1 MSGLVEIA
9 GIAPEN
15 LPPSIQA
22 IIRRQAPAA
31 AMLGQKI
38 IAIDAEKG
46 AARIA
51 YDAGENLQNR
61 FGALHGGMIAA
72 IMDDVMAIAAGL
84 SLAWGEISPT
94 LEMKTSFLAMTKPGR
109 LMAEAAVLRRGK
121 SVIFIEGRLEDSDGR
136 LIATASA
143 TASVTPMKK

>member
-1 MSGLVEIA
+1 MTGFIEIEGA
-9 GIAPEN
+9 APDQ

-22 IIRRQAPAA
+22 ILKRQAPAA
-31 AMLGQKI
+31 TLLGQKI
-38 IAIDAEKG
+38 IAIDAARG

-51 YDAGENLQNR
+51 YDAGDNLENR

-84 SLAWGEISPT
+84 SLQWGEISPT
-94 LEMKTSFLAMTKPGR
+94 LEMKTSFLAMAKPGR

-121 SVIFIEGRLEDSDGR
+121 SVIFLEARLEDAGHR

-143 TASVTPMKK
+143 TASVTPMKR

>member
-1 MSGLVEIA
+1 MAGFIDIA
-9 GIAPEN
+9 DVSPDE

-22 IIRRQAPAA
+22 IVKRQAPAA

-38 IAIDAEKG
+38 IAIDAERG

-84 SLAWGEISPT
+84 SLQWGEISPT
-94 LEMKTSFLAMTKPGR
+94 LEMKTSFLAMAKPGR

-121 SVIFIEGRLEDSDGR
+121 SVIFVEARLEDSGNR

>member
-1 MSGLVEIA
+1 MAGLVEIA
-9 GIAPEN
+9 GTPAEA

-22 IIRRQAPAA
+22 TLKRQAPAA
-31 AMLGQKI
+31 TMLGQKI

-84 SLAWGEISPT
+84 SLQWGEISPT
-94 LEMKTSFLAMTKPGR
+94 LEMKTSFLAMAKPGR

-121 SVIFIEGRLEDSDGR
+121 SVIFIEGRLEDADGR

>member
-1 MSGLVEIA
+1 MAGFIEIE
-9 GIAPEN
+9 GTAPDQ

-22 IIRRQAPAA
+22 ILKRQAPAA

-38 IAIDAEKG
+38 LAIDAERG

-51 YDAGENLQNR
+51 YDAGDNLQNR

-84 SLAWGEISPT
+84 SLQWGEISPT
-94 LEMKTSFLAMTKPGR
+94 LEMKTSFLAMAKPGR
-109 LMAEAAVLRRGK
+109 LMAEASVLKRGK
-121 SVIFIEGRLEDSDGR
+121 SVIFLEARLEDGDHR

-143 TASVTPMKK
+143 TASVTPMRR